1 MSFTEYRFFIFF
13 AVVYVLMWCAK
24 LFVGRKSCFMTV
36 NKVLLLVSSY
46 ALTAIVDLKFCLSLT
61 LVIVLIYFLALGM
74 NRNRKYRKLWL
85 FAGVFVVLLQL
96 GFFKYYNFFASSIS
110 SLLNIDFVAVKL
122 MAPLGISFYSFSA
135 IGYLVDVYRE
145 KYTGNKN
152 FIDVALYVSFFT
164 KLVSGPIVKPAKFFS
179 QLNSE
184 HTVNLKNLEKG
195 IQIVVLGMF
204 KKMVLADN
212 LAVFVNDVF
221 GVPSA
226 FDGLTVFLAMVSYS
240 MQIYFDFSGYSDI
253 AIGFSHLLGFDFDK
267 NFDLPYVSQNPTE
280 FWKRW
285 HISLSQWL
293 QEYLY
298 ISLGGNRKG
307 KFRTNLNLFLTML
320 IGGLWH
326 GASFTFVAWGAMNGI
341 ALIIH
346 KFFVKIFK
354 KHSTVIKISP
364 VVKKIFSAVLCF
376 VFVTCTWVFFRADSF
391 TNAAEMFAG
400 LTATQ
405 GIRQLFSWSFFAFV
419 FLFAEIIYAVI
430 SKKKN
435 DGKVVSEYIIL
446 DLSKVSGLTLFFIF
460 VCITI
465 LFAYIGNT
473 AFIYGNF

>member
-13 AVVYVLMWCAK
+13 AVVYVLLWCAK
-24 LFVGRKSCFMTV
+24 LIVGRKSCFMTV
-36 NKVLLLVSSY
+36 NKVLLLVASY
-46 ALTAIVDLKFCLSLT
+46 ALTAIVDLKFCFSLT
-61 LVIVLIYFLALGM
+61 LVIALIYFLALGI
-74 NRNRKYRKLWL
+74 NHSEKYRKLCL
-85 FAGVFVVLLQL
+85 FAGVFVILVQL
-96 GFFKYYNFFASSIS
+96 GIFKYYNFFASSIS
-110 SLLNIDFVAVKL
+110 SLLSIDYIAVKL

-145 KYTGNKN
+145 KYEANKS
-152 FIDVALYVSFFT
+152 FLDVALYISFFT

-179 QLNSE
+179 QLDAE
-184 HTVNLKNLEKG
+184 HTVNLRRLEKG

-212 LAVFVNDVF
+212 LSVFVNDVF
-221 GVPSA
+221 GASSA
-226 FDGLTVFLAMVSYS
+226 FDGLTVLLAMVSYS

-253 AIGFSHLLGFDFDK
+253 AIGFSYMLGFDFDK

-326 GASFTFVAWGAMNGI
+326 GASFTFVAWGAMNGV
-341 ALIIH
+341 ALIVH
-346 KFFVKIFK
+346 KYFAKIIK
-354 KHSTVIKISP
+354 KNSDVIKVNP
-364 VVKKIFSAVLCF
+364 TVKKMLSAFLCF
-376 VFVTCTWVFFRADSF
+376 VFVTCTWVFFRAESF
-391 TNAAEMFAG
+391 ANAAEMFAG
-400 LTATQ
+400 LAASE
-405 GIRQLFSWSFFAFV
+405 GVRQLYSWSFFALL
-419 FLFAEIIYAVI
+419 FLLAEIIYAEI
-430 SKKKN
+430 NKKRN
-435 DGKVVSEYIIL
+435 DGKVTAEYLIL
-446 DLSKVSGLTLFFIF
+446 DLTKLKGLVLFFTF

-465 LFAYIGNT
+465 LFAYMGNT

>member
-1 MSFTEYRFFIFF
+1 MSFTEFRFLIFF
-13 AVVYVLMWCAK
+13 AAVYVLLWGAK
-24 LFVGRKSCFMTV
+24 LFVGKKSCFVTV
-36 NKVLLLVSSY
+36 NKLLLLAASY
-46 ALTAIVDLKFCLSLT
+46 ALTAIVDPKFCLSLT
-61 LVIVLIYFLALGM
+61 LVIFAVYFLALGM
-74 NRNRKYRKLWL
+74 HRNKKYRGILL

-110 SLLNIDFVAVKL
+110 SLLDIDFIAVKL
-122 MAPLGISFYSFSA
+122 IAPLGISFYSFSA

-145 KYTGNKN
+145 KYEANKS
-152 FIDVALYVSFFT
+152 FLDVALYISFFT

-179 QLNSE
+179 QLDAE
-184 HTVNLKNLEKG
+184 HTVNLKRLEKG

-212 LAVFVNDVF
+212 LSVFVNDVF
-221 GVPSA
+221 GAPSA
-226 FDGLTVFLAMVSYS
+226 FDGLTVLLAMISYS

-253 AIGFSHLLGFDFDK
+253 AIGFSHMLGFDFDK

-326 GASFTFVAWGAMNGI
+326 GASFTFVAWGAMNGV
-341 ALIIH
+341 ALIVH
-346 KFFVKIFK
+346 KYFAKIVR
-354 KHSTVIKISP
+354 KHSDAVKVNPT
-364 VVKKIFSAVLCF
+364 VKKTLSAFLCF
-376 VFVTCTWVFFRADSF
+376 VFITCTWVFFRADSF
-391 TNAAEMFAG
+391 ANAADMFAC
-400 LTATQ
+400 LTASE
-405 GIRQLFSWSFFAFV
+405 GIRQLYSWSFVALL
-419 FLFAEIIYAVI
+419 FLFAEIIYAEI
-430 SKKKN
+430 NKKRN
-435 DGKVVSEYIIL
+435 GGKVIAEYMLL
-446 DLSKVSGLTLFFIF
+446 DLTKVTGLVMFFTF
-460 VCITI
+460 LCVTI